1 MGSLRVLSSV
11 GLFAALVGSAAAA
24 PRAAKPRNV
33 RFVNPEGLA
42 KSPRYSHAVEVT
54 GGKLVFISGQVA
66 QDASGSLVGA
76 GDFGAQTRQVF
87 ENLKTALAGV
97 GATWANVIK
106 IDSYILDI
114 SSNIEK
120 YREVR
125 QEYLR
130 GNPEP
135 PASTTVGVSALVRG
149 DYLLEVDAVAVV
161 P

>member
-1 MGSLRVLSSV
+1 MRSLRVLSSV
-11 GLFAALVGSAAAA
+11 ALFAVLVASAAAE
-24 PRAAKPRNV
+24 PRAAKPRNA
-33 RFVNPEGLA
+33 RFVNPTGLA
-42 KSPRYSHAVEVT
+42 KSPRPSHIAEVT
-54 GGKLVFISGQVA
+54 SGKLVFISGQVA
-66 QDASGSLVGA
+66 QDAGGNLVGA

-97 GATWANVIK
+97 GAKLGNVIK
-106 IDSYILDI
+106 IDSYIVDI

-130 GNPEP
+130 GMAEP
-135 PASTTVGVSALVRG
+135 PTSTTVGVSALVRD
-149 DYLLEVDAVAVV
+149 DYLLEVEAIAVL

>member
-1 MGSLRVLSSV
+1 MRSRRVLSSV
-11 GLFAALVGSAAAA
+11 ALFAVLVASAAAA

-33 RFVNPEGLA
+33 RFVNPGGLA

-66 QDASGSLVGA
+66 QDTAGNLVGA
-76 GDFGAQTRQVF
+76 SDFAAQTRQVF
-87 ENLKTALAGV
+87 ENLKTALSGV
-97 GATWANVIK
+97 GADFRHVIQLN
-106 IDSYILDI
+106 SYIVDI
-114 SSNIEK
+114 SRNIEK

-130 GNPEP
+130 GVAEP
-135 PASTTVGVSALVRG
+135 PTSTTVGVPALVR
-149 DYLLEVDAVAVV
+149 DDFLLEVEAIAVL